1 MKFLGSI
8 SLLSVAALLAGCL
21 SPQEPSDVT
30 VYYNAD
36 IVTMDPNAPT
46 ADTLVVEGNT
56 ILAVGKAADFASRYT
71 GANALDMKGQ
81 TILPGIIDSHVH
93 IRELGMDKL
102 KADLVGVKNIDDI
115 VDRMVAHYPNPEAGV
130 WLIGQGWDEGYF
142 ASVGNPDRAKLDAA
156 FPNNP
161 VALESLHGFGGF
173 YNGAALKIAGIDE
186 NSPEAENGKIL
197 RRENGEPTGV
207 MLVSAQTL
215 VNQHIPPH
223 SDEQIESA
231 IVAGLNVM
239 AKAGVTSVH
248 EAGMT
253 GQDVDAFTRLAES
266 GKLPVRVYGL
276 LNGNDKDLM
285 DTWFKRGH
293 YDDPK
298 DFFDV
303 RSIKVY
309 YDGSLGSR
317 TALMREPYSDKPHA
331 AAPAE
336 RISPEAVRALSDNAA
351 KHHFQVAVHAIGDEG
366 NDRVLNAYE
375 AALAPY
381 PDQDHRWRVEHA
393 QVVLPDY
400 YGRVAKLG
408 VLSSVESSH
417 AVGDSAWA
425 EDRVG
430 PERIKHAYAWQRI
443 LGAGG
448 RLMMNSD
455 LPGEPW
461 TPMETLYF
469 SVTRRRLDGTPKGGW
484 YADQA
489 LTTEEALKAMTIE
502 NAYGAFQEDKLGSLA
517 PGKWADFITLDQN
530 PLKTEPNALKDIV
543 VTGTWVAGKKLHQ

>member
-21 SPQEPSDVT
+21 SPQEPSNVT

-36 IVTMDPNAPT
+36 IITMDPAAPT

-115 VDRMVAHYPNPEAGV
+115 VERMTARYPNPEAGV

-173 YNGAALKIAGIDE
+173 YNGAALKIANIDE
-186 NSPEAENGKIL
+186 NSPEALNGKIL

-207 MLVSAQTL
+207 MLVSAQEL
-215 VNQHIPPH
+215 VNTHIPPI
-223 SDEQIESA
+223 SNAQIEDA
-231 IVAGLNVM
+231 IVAGLETM
-239 AKAGVTSVH
+239 MKQGVTSVH

-253 GQDVDAFTRLAES
+253 GQDVEAFQNLAKHK
-266 GKLPVRVYGL
+266 KLPIRVYGL
-276 LNGNDKDLM
+276 LNGNDKALM
-285 DTWFKRGH
+285 DGWFTRGIL
-293 YDDPK
+293 DDPK
-298 DFFDV
+298 DWLDI

-317 TALMREPYSDKPHA
+317 TALMREPYSDVPDA
-331 AAPAE
+331 ASPAE
-336 RISPEAVRALSDNAA
+336 RITPQRVGELGADAA
-351 KHHFQVAVHAIGDEG
+351 KHKFQMAVHAIGDEG

-375 AALAPY
+375 TALAPY
-381 PDQDHRWRVEHA
+381 PGQDHRWRVEHA

-469 SVTRRRLDGTPKGGW
+469 SVTRQRLDGTPKGGW

-489 LTTEEALKAMTIE
+489 LSTEEALKAMTIE
-502 NAYGAFQEDKLGSLA
+502 NAYGAFQEDKLGSLT
-517 PGKWADFITLDQN
+517 PGKWADFITLNQN
-530 PLKTEPNALKDIV
+530 PLETAPANLKDIK
-543 VTGTWVAGKKLHQ
+543 VTGTWVAGKKLN

>member
-1 MKFLGSI
+1 MKNLK
-8 SLLSVAALLAGCL
+8 SLSALSVGALIAACSA
-21 SPQEPSDVT
+21 PETPADVT
-30 VYYNAD
+30 VYYNANV
-36 IVTMDPNAPT
+36 ITMDTETPT
-46 ADTLVVEGNT
+46 ADTLVVGGDK
-56 ILAVGKAADFASRYT
+56 ILAVGTAEDFANRYR
-71 GANALDMKGQ
+71 GARALDLKGQ
-81 TILPGIIDSHVH
+81 TVLPGIIDSHVH
-93 IRELGMDKL
+93 VRELGMDEI
-102 KADLVGVKNIDDI
+102 KANLVGVKSGDEI
-115 VDRMVAHYPNPEAGV
+115 VERMTAHYPNPTPGE
-130 WLIGQGWDEGYF
+130 WLIGQGWDEGHF
-142 ASVGNPDRAKLDAA
+142 ASIGNPDRAKLDAA

-161 VALESLHGFGGF
+161 VALESLHGFAGF
-173 YNGAALKIAGIDE
+173 YNGKALEIAGIDK
-186 NSPEAENGKIL
+186 NSPEAENGTIL
-197 RRENGEPTGV
+197 RRANGEPTGV

-239 AKAGVTSVH
+239 AKAGVTSIH

-253 GQDVDAFTRLAES
+253 EQDVFAFQNLATYD
-266 GKLPVRVYGL
+266 KLPIRVYGL
-276 LNGNDKDLM
+276 LNGNDKNLM
-285 DTWFKRGH
+285 DGWFKRGH

-298 DFFDV
+298 DWLDI

-317 TALMREPYSDKPHA
+317 TALMREPYSDEPDA

-336 RISPEAVRALSDNAA
+336 RISPKDVRALADKAA
-351 KHHFQVAVHAIGDEG
+351 KHHFQMAVHAIGDEG

-375 AALAPY
+375 SALAPY
-381 PDQDHRWRVEHA
+381 PNQDHRWRVEHA

-430 PERIKHAYAWQRI
+430 PDRIKHAYAWQRI

-469 SVTRRRLDGTPKGGW
+469 SVTRKRLDGTPPGGW
-484 YADQA
+484 YPDQA
-489 LTTEEALKAMTIE
+489 LSTEEALKAMTIE
-502 NAYGAFQEDKLGSLA
+502 NAYGAFQEDTLGSLT

-530 PLKTEPNALKDIV
+530 PLTVDPDAIKDIT
-543 VTGTWVAGKKLHQ
+543 VTGTWVAGEKLE